1 MSIQRP
7 IPDCENFLSG
17 VREKKRKEFFLSY
30 PTNNNILYQTKLYYC
45 SVGEMSVSRN
55 GVIY

>member
-7 IPDCENFLSG
+7 IPDCEIFLSG
-17 VREKKRKEFFLSY
+17 VREKKKERIFFSY
-30 PTNNNILYQTKLYYC
+30 PTNNNILYQTKLYYY